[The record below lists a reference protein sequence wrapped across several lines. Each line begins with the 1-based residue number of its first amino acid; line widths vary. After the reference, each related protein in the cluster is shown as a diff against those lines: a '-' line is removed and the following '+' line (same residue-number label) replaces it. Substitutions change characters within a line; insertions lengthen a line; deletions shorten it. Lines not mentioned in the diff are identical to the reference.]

1 MAKTLDQYPELMT
14 VDEAAEYLRVSRSL
28 GYQLARQYR
37 DTHGATGLP
46 VVNLGRC
53 LRVPRK
59 LLAVYIAGGET
70 AAPPR
75 G

>member
-1 MAKTLDQYPELMT
+1 MT
-14 VDEAAEYLRVSRSL
+14 IDEAAGYVRVSRSL

-59 LLAVYIAGGET
+59 LLSVYVTGGGT
-70 AAPPR
+70 PAPPR
-75 G
+75 R